1 MVMKIRNM
9 ILGIAL
15 AICLLAG
22 AFSGV
27 AEEGLV
33 LELEPVDLTG
43 DVYVGPEEAA
53 EAEAVA
59 VEAGLALTEEV
70 FPDEAFR
77 DYVLEKFDR
86 NDDGTISSS
95 EASKVKTIDVTG
107 LGISSLEGVE
117 KFTKLNTLL
126 CAGNALTELN
136 IGSNK
141 SLKTL
146 DCSDNELTALNLNAN
161 KSLTTLL
168 CAGNAI
174 GEVDL
179 GTASKLKKYLTTVK
193 PVTEDDALLFNKV
206 SGKKTTT
213 VMSLPAGTKIL
224 QKGKLFYNPEADFEL
239 ISGEESMGVKQK
251 LKLIPEDSAYPAAFV
266 SFYTSNKKVATVS
279 ASGEV
284 KAVKAG
290 SVTITALPADGEPQ
304 SCEITVL
311 AAPTKVTLSDTKLSL
326 GEGQTYALEAAVQ
339 PTGAMELYTW
349 KSSKPAVATVEEG
362 ELEALKAGK
371 TTITVKAY
379 NGKSAKCTLTV
390 YAAPTS
396 MTLSDHEVGLMEGQS
411 HTLKVQLSKGAGGV
425 VELYS
430 DAPEIADIDPRTG
443 KVTAKAVGT
452 AVIHAETYNHLQDEC
467 VVSVMEGPAE
477 IIMDREEAFLY
488 VSDTLDLG
496 AVALSRTGQD
506 VTRVLTYKSSSDK
519 VATVD
524 GAGTVK
530 GVKAGTVTITASA
543 ANGVKATRKVVVGK
557 LPTSVKLN
565 KTSLSLKYDEDEME
579 GETYTLKATLN
590 SGAVSDI
597 TFESSD
603 EDVAYVYDSG
613 EVEAVGIGTAVITAT
628 TVNGKHASC
637 TVKVTAAKGKTNPS
651 HGGGSYDYDGETI
664 IVAHRGGMSYANE
677 NTLEA
682 FESAQYTGARM
693 IELDARTTKDKIQVV
708 NHDPEIKGD
717 NGKKYKIKSYTYE
730 YLADKKS
737 DLCTL
742 DEALA
747 LISETDMLLQLELKD
762 TADPAQCV
770 QLVKKYGMEDRTY
783 YISFEMDLLK
793 KVRKLDASAKLGFIF
808 SGSVPSK
815 LNSYLN
821 DDDLNLSALMVKY
834 DLLTET
840 RLNEW
845 QSRGLKINVWTV
857 DSATECRRWANMGV
871 DFITSNYPE
880 RAYAAIS

>member
-1 MVMKIRNM
+1 MDMKIRNM
-9 ILGIAL
+9 LLGIAL

-22 AFSGV
+22 AFSGF

-33 LELEPVDLTG
+33 VELGPVDLTG
-43 DVYVGPEEAA
+43 DAYIVPEEVS

-59 VEAGLALTEEV
+59 VEAGLALTEEI
-70 FPDEAFR
+70 FPDDIFR

-339 PTGAMELYTW
+339 PAGAMELYTW

-362 ELEALKAGK
+362 ELETLKAGK
-371 TTITVKAY
+371 TTITVKTY
-379 NGKSAKCTLTV
+379 NGKSAKCALTV

-396 MTLSDHEVGLMEGQS
+396 MTLSAHEVGLMEGQS
-411 HTLKVQLSKGAGGV
+411 HTLKVQLSKGAGGAV
-425 VELYS
+425 ALYS
-430 DAPEIADIDPRTG
+430 DAPEVADIDPRTG

-452 AVIHAETYNHLQDEC
+452 AVIHAETYNHLQDAC

-488 VSDTLDLG
+488 VGDTLDLE

-524 GAGTVK
+524 GTGTVK

-565 KTSLSLKYDEDEME
+565 KTSLSLKYDEDEMT

-603 EDVAYVYDSG
+603 EDVAYVDDSG

-637 TVKVTAAKGKTNPS
+637 TVKVTAARGKTS
-651 HGGGSYDYDGETI
+651 YDGETI

-677 NTLEA
+677 NTLAA

-693 IELDARTTKDKIQVV
+693 IELDARTTKDKVQVI
-708 NHDPEIKGD
+708 NHDPEILGD

-730 YLADKKS
+730 SLAEKKS

-783 YISFEMDLLK
+783 FISFEMDLLK

-834 DLLTET
+834 DLLTES

-857 DSATECRRWANMGV
+857 DSASECRRWANMGV

-880 RAYAAIS
+880 VAYNAIN